1 MERFL
6 RHCEENYEVID
17 EAILEKFLRLPR
29 SLTFAYNDDLGI
41 HAGMTS
47 CYITI
52 IIKHFKNNEN
62 FNNIACMYRSN
73 IV

>member
-1 MERFL
+1 M
-6 RHCEENYEVID
+6 
-17 EAILEKFLRLPR
+17 
-29 SLTFAYNDDLGI
+29 GI

-47 CYITI
+47 FYITI

>member
-1 MERFL
+1 M
-6 RHCEENYEVID
+6 
-17 EAILEKFLRLPR
+17 EKFLRLPR
-29 SLTFAYNDDLGI
+29 SLTFARNDDLGI

-62 FNNIACMYRSN
+62 FNNIACIYRSN